1 MSLRRIAAIILKE
14 LTQLKRDKKM
24 YPLLF
29 MAPLFQLIVL
39 GYAANF
45 DIKHIATGV
54 LDQDNTSMSRQYIDA
69 FSYNGYFNVCFRV
82 QTRQELCHLLDTGKI
97 RIGIDIPVDFQKN
110 LNKGARA
117 QVHILVDGADSN
129 SATIG
134 LNYISI
140 ISQKFSSKLILQ
152 SIDTAAFQSGDF
164 LGTWRR
170 EIGKSMLVDAAIRIW
185 YNPALIS
192 KNFFVPGVICMIL
205 LIVTTNLTALSLVRE
220 KEIGTMEQLLVTPVR
235 PAEILIGKISPFI
248 VIGFIDVIFIV
259 LAAFLIFDIHVK
271 GSLLLLFIF
280 SGFFLFS
287 TLGLGIFISTVCR
300 TQEQTMI
307 FLFFLILNMVM
318 LCGIIFPIENMP
330 KIIQWVTYLLPLRY
344 FAIIVRGIFL
354 KGVGLAVLWDQAL
367 YLLLC
372 GITIFTLSLVRM
384 KKKIS

>member
-1 MSLRRIAAIILKE
+1 MSIRRIAAIILKE

-29 MAPLFQLIVL
+29 IAPLMQLIVL

-54 LDQDNTSMSRQYIDA
+54 LDQDNTLMSRQYIDA
-69 FSYNGYFNVCFRV
+69 FAYNGYFDVCFRV
-82 QTRQELCHLLDTGKI
+82 KTRQELCHLLDTGKI
-97 RIGIDIPVDFQKN
+97 KIGIDIPVDFQKN
-110 LNKGARA
+110 LNKGTPA
-117 QVHILVDGADSN
+117 QVHILADGADSN

-134 LNYISI
+134 LNYVSI

-152 SIDTAAFQSGDF
+152 RIDTAAFQSGDF

-170 EIGKSMLVDAAIRIW
+170 EIGKSMLVDDAIRIW

-192 KNFFVPGVICMIL
+192 KNFFVPGVICLIL

-220 KEIGTMEQLLVTPVR
+220 KEIGTLEQLLVTPIR
-235 PAEILIGKISPFI
+235 PGEILIGKISPFI
-248 VIGFIDVIFIV
+248 IIGFIDVIFIII
-259 LAAFLIFDIHVK
+259 AAYLIFDVYVK

-287 TLGLGIFISTVCR
+287 TLGLGILISTVCR

-318 LCGIIFPIENMP
+318 LSGIIFPIENMP
-330 KIIQWVTYLLPLRY
+330 EIIQWFTYLMPLRY

-354 KGVGLAVLWDQAL
+354 KGVGLSVLWDQGL

-372 GITIFTLSLVRM
+372 GITIFTLSLARL
-384 KKKIS
+384 KKKVS